1 MIPYVK
7 GDTVTCYYFGLW
19 SAVVDEVINDSIY
32 LLRLNQK
39 GPYGENFIVAYYY
52 ELRHRE
58 PGANESMPI
67 ENKTGRLPIG
77 TSVTW
82 ATEHNNILTEYGG
95 IIKDYLINN
104 TYLIYTGDPKN
115 PIERV
120 PASNID

>member
-19 SAVVDEVINDSIY
+19 SAVVDEVISDSIY

-39 GPYGENFIVAYYY
+39 GPYRENFIIAYYH

-58 PGANESMPI
+58 PGTNEPVPI

-95 IIKDYLINN
+95 IVKDYLANDK
-104 TYLIYTGDPKN
+104 YLIYTGDPKKGT
-115 PIERV
+115 ESV
-120 PASNID
+120 SASNID